1 MKESECE
8 MCQCLE
14 NVYVCDMSSC
24 AKPPMVIETEM
35 KTVEPSTPPIFI
47 VPSTVAPPPKCENH
61 L

>member
-1 MKESECE
+1 

-24 AKPPMVIETEM
+24 DIKKPPVIIETESQI
-35 KTVEPSTPPIFI
+35 VEPSKPPIFI